1 MILLEEI
8 NSAADM
14 EYIAHKI
21 MNEMAAPHQLGAGEK
36 VVSFS
41 IGGAIYPDDATDE
54 ESLTKCADQAMYMA
68 KESGRNNF
76 KLYRGEAS

>member
-8 NSAADM
+8 SAAADI
-14 EYIAHKI
+14 ELIAQKI
-21 MNEMAAPHQLGAGEK
+21 MSEMSLPHQLGEVER

-41 IGGAIYPDDATDE
+41 IGAALYPDDAADDE
-54 ESLTKCADQAMYMA
+54 TLTQCADQAMYLA

-76 KLYRGEAS
+76 KLFQRD